1 MLSVILRLLWPCE
14 GGCALRRS
22 GCDRCALACLR
33 GAILVGCGFG
43 VALGACGSGL
53 HKNGTLRVTLV
64 VRRHFG
70 SSVLQLD
77 VELEFLPHQAVRVL
91 CVLP

>member
-1 MLSVILRLLWPCE
+1 MSSLDSCGPARGGSVEEE
-14 GGCALRRS
+14 GRG
-22 GCDRCALACLR
+22 RCALPCLR

-77 VELEFLPHQAVRVL
+77 VELEFLPHQAVRVF